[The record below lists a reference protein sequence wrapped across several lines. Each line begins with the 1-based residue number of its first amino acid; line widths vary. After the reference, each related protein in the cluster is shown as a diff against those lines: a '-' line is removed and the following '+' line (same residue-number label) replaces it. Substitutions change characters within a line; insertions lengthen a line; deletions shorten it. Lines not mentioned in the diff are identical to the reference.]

1 MNIETIQRYWEEA
14 CNLTADLQ
22 LDQVFSTQELVEY
35 LKRHLPSEGEQMT
48 KTKVNYLR
56 AQEILKPMES
66 GEGTIRTSWRYSID
80 DARRALTIELL
91 KIREDL
97 SVQESIGWLRSF
109 EEAQRREVLITKAY
123 HTTTQE
129 KSNPADPVSLVY

>member
-56 AQEILKPMES
+56 TQEILKPMES
-66 GEGTIRTSWRYSID
+66 GEGAIRTSWRYSVD
-80 DARRALTIELL
+80 DARRALLIELL
-91 KIREDL
+91 KLREDL
-97 SVQESIGWLRSF
+97 SVQESKGWLKSF
-109 EEAQRREVLITKAY
+109 EEAQCRELQITEAY
-123 HTTTQE
+123 RAATQE
-129 KSNPADPVSLVY
+129 KPAPADPVS